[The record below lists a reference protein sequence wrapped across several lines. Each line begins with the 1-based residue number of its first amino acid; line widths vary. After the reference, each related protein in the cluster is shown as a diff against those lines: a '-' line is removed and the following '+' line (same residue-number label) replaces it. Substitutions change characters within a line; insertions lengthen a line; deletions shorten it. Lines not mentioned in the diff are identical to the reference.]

1 MDEQEIRKT
10 FDQLVDAARATHQ
23 DRLKTI
29 MGGGLQR
36 FAILYGERDLIVKYI
51 GNRQIFPSEMNPT
64 SQGCYEDNLVEI
76 KATNATKALLREAQ
90 NDIKTV
96 VHQRIGQMGKTEI
109 VLLDP
114 RSIPLKYLVDANLSD
129 IYWEIGSV
137 TDKKET
143 KKIYAEMEWED
154 FR

>member
-1 MDEQEIRKT
+1 MKE
-10 FDQLVDAARATHQ
+10 FDQLVDAARAEHQ
-23 DRLKTI
+23 SRLKTI
-29 MGGGLQR
+29 MNGGMQR
-36 FAILYGERDLIVKYI
+36 FAILYGERDLIVKWI
-51 GNRQIFPSEMNPT
+51 GNRRISPSDMNPT
-64 SQGCYEDNLVEI
+64 AQGFYPDNVVYLS
-76 KATNATKALLREAQ
+76 ATNATKESLRQAQ
-90 NDIKTV
+90 AEIRAV
-96 VHQRIGQMGKTEI
+96 VHQQIGQMGKTEI

-114 RSIPLKYLVDANLSD
+114 RNIQLKYLVDANLSD